1 MRRTAGCARSPRR
14 ACRAERLDLQQL
26 NAFRDQVGLKRLDE
40 SAADTPAVQS
50 AVSRNQ
56 VDLGRARK
64 MTGGEQHPDCL
75 AVGCTDG

>member
-1 MRRTAGCARSPRR
+1 VDLLKRQEAKLCVEPPGALVARVG

-56 VDLGRARK
+56 VVSAERGK
-64 MTGGEQHPDCL
+64 
-75 AVGCTDG
+75 